1 MRTKKIVV
9 LCSFI
14 AILLGVC
21 LLSACSGSG
30 NAGETAPS
38 ASAEVTPSVAPTS
51 GLETGDPEGTEPG
64 GDFSDIFGEA
74 TLAPTGNT
82 QTVAPTQSAAGTPT
96 QQPTTQQP
104 TQQPTQSAAPATQ
117 TPAPTGGLSACTETP
132 GQNWGPLS

>member
-1 MRTKKIVV
+1 MRTKKFII

-14 AILLGVC
+14 GILLGGC

-38 ASAEVTPSVAPTS
+38 AAPTA

-74 TLAPTGNT
+74 TLAPAGNT
-82 QTVAPTQSAAGTPT
+82 ETVAPTQSAAGTPT
-96 QQPTTQQP
+96 QK
-104 TQQPTQSAAPATQ
+104 PTQSAALATQ
-117 TPAPTGGLSACTETP
+117 TPAPTGGLSASTETP
-132 GQNWGPLS
+132 GLNWGPLT